1 MSGGEG
7 PVSAQQEADG
17 DRRHEKLDR
26 ELMELL
32 DELRVALPGVQV
44 LFAFLLTVAFS
55 QGFAKMTVTQRN
67 GYFATLL
74 TTAATTAFLMAPTAF
89 HRLRWRRS
97 DKERLLTFGNRMAII
112 GIAFLA
118 VSVCGAVFLISDV
131 CSMRGSP
138 YRSRRPQE
146 PCSPVCGSSFPS
158 DERRGRTLTCARETQ
173 PSRDPGSV
181 ARNRN
186 ARSPARLGAGV
197 SSGACVTAPGSASPC

>member
-1 MSGGEG
+1 MSAEEG
-7 PVSAQQEADG
+7 PVSTREDEG
-17 DRRHEKLDR
+17 ERRHEKLDR

-67 GYFATLL
+67 VYFATLL

-97 DKERLLTFGNRMAII
+97 DKERLLTFGNRMAIT
-112 GIAFLA
+112 GIALLA

-131 CSMRGSP
+131 L
-138 YRSRRPQE
+138 
-146 PCSPVCGSSFPS
+146 F
-158 DERRGRTLTCARETQ
+158 DARIAV
-173 PSRDPGSV
+173 SV
-181 ARNRN
+181 AAAAGALFAGLWFVFPL
-186 ARSPARLGAGV
+186 ARAARGDRKRPL
-197 SSGACVTAPGSASPC
+197 PG